1 MPCYAP
7 YSLISRYDGRAI
19 NWTMSD
25 IAIGVFFGVV
35 SAERTTTMFNWMTQN
50 GNEGPYGMR
59 NVSPYL
65 TFGPD
70 PSKCE

>member
-1 MPCYAP
+1 
-7 YSLISRYDGRAI
+7 
-19 NWTMSD
+19 MSD

-59 NVSPYL
+59 NVYPYL